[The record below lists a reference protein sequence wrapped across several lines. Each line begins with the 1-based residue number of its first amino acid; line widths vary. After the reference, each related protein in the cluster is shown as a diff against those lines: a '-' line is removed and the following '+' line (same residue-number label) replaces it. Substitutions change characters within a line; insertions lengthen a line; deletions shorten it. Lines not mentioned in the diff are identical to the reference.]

1 MIVSLKDSLKLIGI
15 IIVIFCATFVC
26 TFFLNFYI
34 DAQAI
39 KDLINDAETLTL
51 YKAQM
56 ATATFTSAIS
66 GGFLAVIAIIMLAF
80 YIKLYIDKNLN
91 KLGIL
96 KAMGY
101 SNLKIAS
108 SFLVFGIS
116 VFLGA
121 ALGFGM
127 GFAIMPV
134 IYESMS
140 IGGLPEITINFHF
153 WLLIALV
160 IVPTVLFAV
169 FAFCYALLALKIPVC
184 QMLRG
189 RAEKVRKYVNK
200 QDKEHSFLSEMCYKT
215 IVSKKTI
222 AFFIAFAC
230 FCFSSMVQM
239 SVSMLDL
246 SSELMGGIIL
256 GIGIVLAVTTI
267 FMAVT
272 TLMNGNLK
280 NIAMMKA
287 FGYTNLEIALSILGG
302 YHIFALTGF
311 ALGTVYQ
318 YGILSV
324 MVNFVFKEVGSVP
337 DYSFDV
343 VVFFITL
350 AVFIAFYE
358 CVMLFYFLKMNKVS
372 VKSVM
377 IEN

>member
-15 IIVIFCATFVC
+15 IIVIFCAAFVC

-34 DAQAI
+34 DAKAI
-39 KDLINDAETLTL
+39 RDFINDAETLVL
-51 YKAQM
+51 YKAQI

-66 GGFLAVIAIIMLAF
+66 GGFLAVIAIIMLVF

-91 KLGIL
+91 KLGVL

-108 SFLVFGIS
+108 RFLVFGFS

-127 GFAIMPV
+127 GFAIMPI
-134 IYESMS
+134 IYEGMS
-140 IGGLPEITINFHF
+140 IDGLPEITINFHF
-153 WLLIALV
+153 WLFIVLV

-169 FAFCYALLALKIPVC
+169 FAFCYALLSLKIPVC
-184 QMLRG
+184 QMLKG
-189 RAEKVRKYVNK
+189 RAEKLRKYVKK
-200 QDKEHSFLSEMCYKT
+200 QDKERSFLCEMCYKT
-215 IVSKKTI
+215 IVSKKSI

-230 FCFSSMVQM
+230 FCFSAMVQM

-256 GIGIVLAVTTI
+256 GIGIVLSVTTI

-287 FGYTNLEIALSILGG
+287 FGYTNFEIALSILGG
-302 YHIFALTGF
+302 YHIFALIGF

-318 YGILSV
+318 YGILSI
-324 MVNFVFKEVGSVP
+324 MINFVFKDVESVP
-337 DYSFDV
+337 DYSFDIA
-343 VVFFITL
+343 VFFIAF
-350 AVFIAFYE
+350 AVFIVFYE
-358 CVMLFYFLKMNKVS
+358 CMMLFYFSKISKVN

>member
-66 GGFLAVIAIIMLAF
+66 GGFLAVIAIVMLAF

-108 SFLVFGIS
+108 SFLVFGFS

-153 WLLIALV
+153 WLLIVLV

-324 MVNFVFKEVGSVP
+324 MVNFVYKEVGSVP

-343 VVFFITL
+343 AVFFITF

>member
-1 MIVSLKDSLKLIGI
+1 MIVSLKDALKLIGI

-39 KDLINDAETLTL
+39 KDLINDAQTLAL
-51 YKAQM
+51 YNAQM

-66 GGFLAVIAIIMLAF
+66 GGFLAVIAIVMLVF

-108 SFLVFGIS
+108 SFLVFGFS

-134 IYESMS
+134 IYDGMS

-153 WLLIALV
+153 WLFIVLV
-160 IVPTVLFAV
+160 IVPSVLFAV

-189 RAEKVRKYVNK
+189 RAEKLRKFVNK
-200 QDKEHSFLSEMCYKT
+200 QDKEQGFLSEMCYKT

-239 SVSMLDL
+239 SASMLDL

-272 TLMNGNLK
+272 TLVNGNLK

-287 FGYTNLEIALSILGG
+287 FGYTNLEISLSILGG

-318 YGILSV
+318 YGILSI
-324 MVNFVFKEVGSVP
+324 MVNFVFKDVGSVP

-343 VVFFITL
+343 AVFFITL
-350 AVFIAFYE
+350 AVFIVFYE

>member
-108 SFLVFGIS
+108 SFLVFGFS

-153 WLLIALV
+153 WLLIVLV

-215 IVSKKTI
+215 IVRKKTI

-256 GIGIVLAVTTI
+256 GIGIVLAVTT
-267 FMAVT
+267 
-272 TLMNGNLK
+272 
-280 NIAMMKA
+280 MKA